1 MASAFVLLTLILTF
15 FGGSDAGWCVCRSD
29 VSTSALQKSLDY
41 ACGAGADCTPVLQNG
56 ACYNPNTVLAHCS
69 YAVNSYYQRKG
80 QPQGSCDFAA
90 TATLTSTDPGG
101 NGCTYPATPRY
112 FPLSLC
118 KTLLFSFHPSQG
130 NSDLCPFQLPEASP
144 PILFLFHS
152 FALHQ
157 CCRNFKHPNRHKQHS
172 NKRKYHNSYNLH
184 PKHRDNREHWRCAGR
199 PRPIRH
205 NQQFGWEPRSSASK
219 DRTVLF
225 PLSSLAVLLDSAEY
239 VSPHI

>member
-112 FPLSLC
+112 GMNLWR
-118 KTLLFSFHPSQG
+118 SQK
-130 NSDLCPFQLPEASP
+130 
-144 PILFLFHS
+144 ILFLFHS